1 MRIRNGKI
9 IKLKGLNNMNYS
21 KKFGLARGAIN
32 KSLVSKD
39 KKAKEKFL
47 KAAKQFRDMADLYEE
62 MASLYVAE
70 ETKENEDKLTMLIG
84 KLMIALSEIDN
95 IKSL

>member
-21 KKFGLARGAIN
+21 KKFGLASGAIN

-39 KKAKEKFL
+39 EKVKEKFL

-62 MASLYVAE
+62 MASLYVA
-70 ETKENEDKLTMLIG
+70 KENEDKLTMLIG